1 MPAIWPEANS
11 NPDTPA
17 TAATPIPDAPRK
29 NWVDRFAPQT
39 LSPWLRLMRADRPIG
54 VWLLLWPC
62 WWSVA
67 LSSRAIEVFPDPVL
81 LLLFAIGAFAM
92 RSAGCIYNDILD
104 RDIDAKVA
112 RTQARP
118 LASGQISVK
127 AAMALIAG
135 LCFVGLL
142 VLIQFNLFAIC
153 LGFASVGI
161 VLIYPLMK
169 RVTFWPQAFL
179 GLAFSWGALMGWAA
193 IFGSLALAP
202 VILYGAAVAW
212 TIGYDTIYAHQD
224 KEDDEVIGLKST
236 ALKFGEHTPRWLTL
250 FYGITW
256 GGIAFSGWIIG
267 AGWLFFVGMVLA
279 GAHLVWQIAT
289 LDIDDSQNCL
299 DRFRS
304 NHGFGAIVFFA
315 LVLDIIPVALSSSG

>member
-1 MPAIWPEANS
+1 M
-11 NPDTPA
+11 
-17 TAATPIPDAPRK
+17 TASSPIADAPRR
-29 NWVDRFAPQT
+29 NWVDRFAPPR
-39 LSPWLRLMRADRPIG
+39 LRPWLRLIRADRPIG

-67 LSSRAIEVFPDPVL
+67 LSARALDVFPDPIL

-92 RSAGCIYNDILD
+92 RSAGCVYNDILD

-118 LASGQISVK
+118 LASGQISIRSAFVLIV
-127 AAMALIAG
+127 ALC
-135 LCFVGLL
+135 LVGLA
-142 VLIQFNLFAIC
+142 VLIQFNLFAIA

-193 IFGSLALAP
+193 MYGSLSLPP
-202 VILYGAAVAW
+202 VVLYAASVAW

-224 KEDDEVIGLKST
+224 KEDDAVIGLKST
-236 ALKFGEHTPRWLTL
+236 ALKFGKKTALWLSL
-250 FYGITW
+250 FYGIAW
-256 GGIAFSGWIIG
+256 SGLVFAGWAIG
-267 AGWLFFVGMVLA
+267 ANLVFFIGMILA

-289 LDIDDSQNCL
+289 LDIDDGQNCL

-304 NHGFGAIVFFA
+304 NHGFGAIVFFSII
-315 LVLDIIPVALSSSG
+315 LDVIPFDTL